1 MKIKAGTII
10 FLLLGFLLFLPGAY
24 AGEADTYYNRGND
37 HLNKGAYEE
46 AISDY
51 TKALEIEPQ
60 SADVYANRGLAYSQ
74 IGRNDKA
81 ISDFNEALEINPQY
95 ALAYNSRA
103 VVYYTIGEYD
113 KAWRDVH
120 KAQRLGYQVNP
131 EFLHALRDAS
141 GRNE

>member
-1 MKIKAGTII
+1 MTTKAKTLS
-10 FLLLGFLLFLPGAY
+10 FLLLGFLLFLPGVY
-24 AGEADTYYNRGND
+24 AGEASTYYNRGND
-37 HLNKGAYEE
+37 HLNKGEYEE

-51 TKALEIEPQ
+51 TKALEIEPL

-74 IGRNDKA
+74 IGQNDKA

-103 VVYYTIGEYD
+103 VVYYTIREYD
-113 KAWRDVH
+113 KAWKDVH

-131 EFLHALRDAS
+131 GFLQALREAS